1 MPDHLAW
8 LLLGSNIEPEN
19 NLRRAVAAIAREDA
33 LMAVSS
39 VWQSPPADGSAQ
51 PDYWNAAVLIRTEK
65 SPEEIQAGVIAPIE
79 QTLGRVRSA
88 DKFNARTMDIDLAL
102 YDDRIGE
109 FSGRRLPHPD
119 ILTRAY
125 VALPL
130 AEISPEKIHPETGEP
145 LRAIAERL
153 RDKSVRRKQDLS
165 LLPQESI
172 ARPLKR

>member
-19 NLRRAVAAIAREDA
+19 NLRRAVAAIAQRDS
-33 LMAVSS
+33 LLAVSS
-39 VWQSPPADGSAQ
+39 VWQFPPADGSAQ
-51 PDYWNAAVLIRTEK
+51 PDYWNAAVLIRTKK
-65 SPEEIQAGVIAPIE
+65 SPEEIHTGVIVPIE
-79 QTLGRVRSA
+79 QSLRRVRSG
-88 DKFNARTMDIDLAL
+88 DKFAARTMDIDLAL

-145 LRAIAERL
+145 LRVIAGRL
-153 RDKSVRRKQDLS
+153 RDRSIPRKQDLS
-165 LLPQESI
+165 LFPQESV
-172 ARPLKR
+172 ARSCKR